1 MAHLKCGVDIK
12 AVVLQPASVILR
24 TKQSL
29 MKRGT
34 CICHIRA
41 LLALSHALN
50 PCLPAQSY

>member
-41 LLALSHALN
+41 PLALSHALN